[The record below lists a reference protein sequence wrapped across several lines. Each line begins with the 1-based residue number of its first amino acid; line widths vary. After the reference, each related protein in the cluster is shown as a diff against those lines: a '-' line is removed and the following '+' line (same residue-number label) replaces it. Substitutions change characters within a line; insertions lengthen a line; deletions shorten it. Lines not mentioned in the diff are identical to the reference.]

1 MKFHGKNLANVYEDV
16 EMSMFPVEYLP
27 DEYKGKNAG
36 KLNDIIGMEVVKPV
50 YFVF

>member
-1 MKFHGKNLANVYEDV
+1 MKFHGKNMANVYEDV

-27 DEYKGKNAG
+27 DDYKGKHAG
-36 KLNDIIGMEVVKPV
+36 KLNDTIGMSVATPV